1 MNLVKN
7 FVDFVVNLTTKFTKR
22 KTGTKFL
29 SFLKFRL
36 KMNKTIIK
44 GLSHNLD
51 LLIGTFNIEILID
64 SPTLTEWLDVKN
76 TLSESDTII
85 IEKLYNQAKLEAN
98 HWNEEELKMRL
109 VSIMFLLSEMDV
121 PKKVKVFYER
131 PVKGLVNNIE
141 ISVLADCLIASPM
154 AFNTPQTPYFFLQ
167 EYKKGRGETK
177 DPEAQMLAAM
187 LIAQEKNQ
195 DGKPLFGS
203 YIIGTDWY
211 FTTLSDRNYTTSREY
226 DVRNHDDIIAIVAI
240 LRKLKELILNR

>member
-1 MNLVKN
+1 MS
-7 FVDFVVNLTTKFTKR
+7 
-22 KTGTKFL
+22 KTV
-29 SFLKFRL
+29 
-36 KMNKTIIK
+36 IK

-51 LLIGTFNIEILID
+51 LLLGTFNIELVGE
-64 SPTLTEWLDVKN
+64 SSFLTEWLTVKN
-76 TLSESDTII
+76 ELSASDSII
-85 IEKLYNQAKLEAN
+85 LEKLYNQAKNEAN

-109 VSIMFLLSEMDV
+109 VSIMFLLSDIDV

-131 PVKGLVNNIE
+131 PIKGLVENIE
-141 ISVLADCLIASPM
+141 VSVLADCLIASPL
-154 AFNTPQTPYFFLQ
+154 AINTPQKPYFFLQ

-177 DPEAQMLAAM
+177 DPEAQMLAGM

-195 DGKPLFGS
+195 DNKPLYGS

-211 FTTLSDRNYTTSREY
+211 FTTLLGRDYSTSREY